1 MAWMLDT
8 HALIWA
14 LYEPK
19 KLGRRAHAVLKD
31 PTCEVVVSAISFW
44 EISLKCGLG
53 KLVLP
58 DTDPSEIP
66 DAVQKL
72 GFGVEPL
79 HPAVL
84 STYHKLSHAPGHR
97 DPFDRMLV
105 WHAIR
110 GAHTLLTKDRAMS
123 YYRSHGLDF
132 LW

>member
-19 KLGRRAHAVLKD
+19 KLGHRAHAVLKD
-31 PTCEVVVSAISFW
+31 PACEVVVSAISFL

-66 DAVQKL
+66 DLAQKL
-72 GFGVEPL
+72 EFGVEPL
-79 HPAVL
+79 HPTIL
-84 STYHKLSHAPGHR
+84 STYHKLPHAPGHR

-110 GAHTLLTKDRAMS
+110 SAHTLLTKDRAMT
-123 YYRSHGLDF
+123 YYRPHGLDI